1 MFFKWDAP
9 PTLENAIFDEYKECE
24 LIVNIWAF
32 RDGKIDNI
40 VNEAK
45 QIPSQIV
52 NLCILNQRYFLS
64 KIKYSVWYVN
74 GIAY

>member
-1 MFFKWDAP
+1 MFEHNDNKVITFLVGVECSSNETSP
-9 PTLENAIFDEYKECE
+9 PTLENAIFVEYKECE

-45 QIPSQIV
+45 QIPS
-52 NLCILNQRYFLS
+52 
-64 KIKYSVWYVN
+64 
-74 GIAY
+74 